1 MLDCRILCAKD
12 VVREGID
19 HQRMRQIPSVCL
31 EGLSK
36 KLVLSYVSECIRNE
50 GEVSIEGYQKYF

>member
-1 MLDCRILCAKD
+1 MLGCRTPCAKD

-19 HQRMRQIPSVCL
+19 HHCTRQIPSVCL
-31 EGLSK
+31 EALSK
-36 KLVLSYVSECIRNE
+36 KLVLSYVPECIRNE